1 MRKLFVCIALG
12 LTTLTGNA
20 ASPLWMRDVQ
30 ISPDG
35 TEIAFC
41 YKGDIY
47 KVSAGGGTAIQL
59 TTQPSYECTPI
70 WSPDSKQIAF
80 ASDRNGNFDI
90 FVMPAT
96 GGSTKT
102 DYPFFIR
109 TAFGFY
115 TGWKIYSLFSIH
127 PGSVTKCFVP
137 DNSHDRTIQGSRER
151 RTYGAGT
158 GYSGRSR
165 LLCAIRRVLSL
176 SGS

>member
-20 ASPLWMRDVQ
+20 TSPLWMRDVQ

-90 FVMPAT
+90 FVMP
-96 GGSTKT
+96 
-102 DYPFFIR
+102 PNC
-109 TAFGFY
+109 
-115 TGWKIYSLFSIH
+115 L
-127 PGSVTKCFVP
+127 
-137 DNSHDRTIQGSRER
+137 
-151 RTYGAGT
+151 
-158 GYSGRSR
+158 R
-165 LLCAIRRVLSL
+165 LLHRMENTFSFQHPSRIRHKVLCSRQQP
-176 SGS
+176 

>member
-20 ASPLWMRDVQ
+20 TSPLWMRDVQ

-70 WSPDSKQIAF
+70 WSPDSKQ
-80 ASDRNGNFDI
+80 DRKSTRLNSSHNNQSR
-90 FVMPAT
+90 MPSSA
-96 GGSTKT
+96 
-102 DYPFFIR
+102 
-109 TAFGFY
+109 
-115 TGWKIYSLFSIH
+115 
-127 PGSVTKCFVP
+127 
-137 DNSHDRTIQGSRER
+137 
-151 RTYGAGT
+151 
-158 GYSGRSR
+158 
-165 LLCAIRRVLSL
+165 
-176 SGS
+176 